1 MISPSF
7 LRVFALIIFVLPAL
21 LIAQDQLTVNGSTC
35 AGNTGSEINES
46 DYVLVWADEFSED
59 GAICSDN
66 WFHQT
71 KLPNGTSWW
80 NGELQ
85 HYTDRL
91 DNSFVESGLL
101 KIVAK
106 KETFT
111 DQGETKEYT
120 SARLN
125 SKYAFTYGKV
135 EVKAK
140 LPAGDGTWPAI
151 WTLGRNITENGG
163 YWADQYG
170 ATGWP
175 ACGEIDIMEHWGNN
189 PNVIQSALHTP
200 SSSGNTENKGS
211 IIGSDVSNTFHVY
224 SMIWSPDKIDF
235 FLDGTLFYTYSP
247 SDKNSSTWPFTE
259 PQYILLNI
267 AMGGVGGTID
277 PDFSESTM
285 EIDYVR
291 VYRKIEAGITL
302 GVDTPLVK
310 IYNNGS
316 LINIEVDNS
325 MIGSRLTIVSIGG
338 KKIMDHV
345 VTSTRDSMV
354 VRHEG
359 LVIVKMRDPIGRLE
373 AVSKLMIK

>member
-1 MISPSF
+1 MISPF
-7 LRVFALIIFVLPAL
+7 MLRLFSLIILLIPVL
-21 LIAQDQLTVNGSTC
+21 LIAQDQSAIFGSACNGFT
-35 AGNTGSEINES
+35 GNEINES

-59 GAICSDN
+59 GEICSDN

-170 ATGWP
+170 TTGWP

-211 IIGSDVSNTFHVY
+211 IMGSDVSNTFHVY
-224 SMIWSPDKIDF
+224 SMIWSPEKIEF
-235 FLDGTLFYTYSP
+235 FLDGTLYYTYSP

-267 AMGGVGGTID
+267 AMGGVGGAID

-291 VYRKIEAGITL
+291 IYRKIEATITL
-302 GVDTPLVK
+302 GVDNPLVK
-310 IYNNGS
+310 IYNNGR
-316 LINIEVDNS
+316 LVNVEVDNS
-325 MIGSRLTIVSIGG
+325 MIGSRLAILSIDG
-338 KKIMDHV
+338 KKIVDHSI
-345 VTSTRDSMV
+345 TSNRSSMTIQY
-354 VRHEG
+354 EG
-359 LVIVKMRDPIGRLE
+359 LVIVKIIDQNGRLKSI
-373 AVSKLMIK
+373 SKLMIR